1 MKKEILTDD
10 DFYSLY
16 NGSYDGRDI
25 RGGKRRLFEAELVIK
40 LNRDGSY
47 EVIKDRFGLSKEQ
60 IELEINQPDE
70 RLLLMLG

>member
-1 MKKEILTDD
+1 MKKLILTDD
-10 DFYSLY
+10 DVYFTPSG
-16 NGSYDGRDI
+16 NCRI
-25 RGGKRRLFEAELVIK
+25 RGSSGGMKMLYESELIIK
-40 LNRDGSY
+40 LNRDGSC